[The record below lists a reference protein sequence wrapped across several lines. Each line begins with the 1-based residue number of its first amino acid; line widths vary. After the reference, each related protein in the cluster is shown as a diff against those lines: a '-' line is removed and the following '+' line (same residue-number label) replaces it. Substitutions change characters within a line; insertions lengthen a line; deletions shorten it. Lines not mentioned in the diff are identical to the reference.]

1 MTAATGDMVDDKDE
15 AMKPELQLD
24 VDLDIRGPDIRDLD
38 LDIRGPDIRDFD
50 LDIRGPDRDLDLDI
64 RDLDL
69 DIRDLDL
76 DIRGLDISDLDFS
89 GLDRDLDLDI
99 RGLDIRDLDFS
110 GLDIRGLDIS
120 DLDFSGLDLDK
131 ADSGVLNAIERR
143 DAILGQRLATAV
155 YLTSGGLAVVHMA
168 TFGVVMT
175 LAG

>member
-15 AMKPELQLD
+15 VMKPELQLD

-50 LDIRGPDRDLDLDI
+50 
-64 RDLDL
+64 
-69 DIRDLDL
+69 
-76 DIRGLDISDLDFS
+76 FS

-99 RGLDIRDLDFS
+99 VDLDVDLDIRGPDFS

-120 DLDFSGLDLDK
+120 DLDFSGLDMDLDVDLDIRGLDIRDIDFRGLDLDK

>member
-24 VDLDIRGPDIRDLD
+24 VDLDIRG
-38 LDIRGPDIRDFD
+38 LDIR
-50 LDIRGPDRDLDLDI
+50 
-64 RDLDL
+64 
-69 DIRDLDL
+69 
-76 DIRGLDISDLDFS
+76 
-89 GLDRDLDLDI
+89 
-99 RGLDIRDLDFS
+99 
-110 GLDIRGLDIS
+110 

>member
-1 MTAATGDMVDDKDE
+1 MVDDKDE

-50 LDIRGPDRDLDLDI
+50 FSGLDRDLDLDI
-64 RDLDL
+64 
-69 DIRDLDL
+69 
-76 DIRGLDISDLDFS
+76 
-89 GLDRDLDLDI
+89 RDLDLDI

-110 GLDIRGLDIS
+110 GLDIRGLDIRGLDIS
-120 DLDFSGLDLDK
+120 DLDFSGLDIRGLDIRDLDFSGLDLDK

>member
-50 LDIRGPDRDLDLDI
+50 
-64 RDLDL
+64 
-69 DIRDLDL
+69 
-76 DIRGLDISDLDFS
+76 FS

-99 RGLDIRDLDFS
+99 VDLDVDLDIRGPDFS

-120 DLDFSGLDLDK
+120 DLDFSGLDMDLDVDLDIRGLDIRDIDFRGLDLDK